1 MNELHCLT
9 HLRGMGRILGHG
21 KEGVMKGE
29 NAKKDVQNWLSRF
42 GEKKEEIAWKTEEL
56 CRLRAAAAS
65 MGIKAGETGTERE
78 KGGGSPAENMILLIT
93 EAARELEKMKVE
105 QMDIYVETLSAL
117 GKMTDPRE
125 RQLLMLCF
133 LDGQSLP
140 VTADRM
146 RISYSLAYEIRKRA
160 IAHLNEII
168 LINQAC

>member
-1 MNELHCLT
+1 MIRQIPEC
-9 HLRGMGRILGHG
+9 G
-21 KEGVMKGE
+21 KEGVMNGE
-29 NAKKDVQNWLSRF
+29 NAKRDVRVWLSRF

-65 MGIKAGETGTERE
+65 MGINSAEMGTGRE
-78 KGGGSPAENMILLIT
+78 KSGDDPAGNVVVLIGD
-93 EAARELEKMKVE
+93 AARELEKLKAE
-105 QMDIYVETLSAL
+105 QMGIYVETLSAL
-117 GKMTDPRE
+117 GKMADPRE

-160 IAHLNEII
+160 IAHLEDI
-168 LINQAC
+168 LAQNIAS